1 MRSKGLI
8 ITLIILL
15 VIIIVILIG
24 FLVLCLNGTINF
36 NGGFRLFSGR
46 KSDKIIYNETY
57 NLEDVNLIN
66 ISQDAGDVII
76 ENNEENIIKV
86 EVYGEDKEDVQIT
99 FGNNELN
106 VEYKNKNSGFF
117 NFNSTYGDIKIYAP
131 ASFTGK
137 IKIENDAGETKIS
150 NFENA
155 NIELDCDAG
164 NVRIDKVKNVK
175 VKCDAGN
182 VEIGTI
188 SNQCDM
194 KMNCGNLRVGE
205 MNLNA
210 DSYVKADMG
219 NINIKKINDIYVD
232 AKADLGR
239 CNIGKSVRSS
249 NVTLSVDCDMGNIDI
264 EK

>member
-1 MRSKGLI
+1 MKSKGLI

-15 VIIIVILIG
+15 IIIIAILIG
-24 FLVLCLNGTINF
+24 FLVLCLNGTISF

-76 ENNEENIIKV
+76 ENTEENNIKV
-86 EVYGEDKEDVQIT
+86 EVYGEDKEDAKIS
-99 FGNNELN
+99 FENNELN
-106 VEYKNKNSGFF
+106 IEYKNKNSGFF

-131 ASFTGK
+131 SSFAK
-137 IKIENDAGETKIS
+137 RIKIENDAGETKIK

-155 NIELDCDAG
+155 DIDLDCDAG
-164 NVRIDKVKNVK
+164 NVKIDRVKNLK

-182 VEIGTI
+182 AEVGTI
-188 SNQCDM
+188 LNQCNM
-194 KMNCGNLRVGE
+194 KMNCGNLRVDE

-210 DSYVKADMG
+210 DSYIEADMG
-219 NINIKKINDIYVD
+219 NISIRKINDVYVD
-232 AKADLGR
+232 AKADMGR
-239 CNIGKSVRSS
+239 CNIGKSIRSS